1 LTPFQKAYF
10 HFLNAYKCNATVSQC
25 SLYKVQKPYA
35 NPDPAS
41 TLFLRQFFL
50 QPLGMENLSF
60 ARREGVAFIVGSST
74 MVWLWRCLCIARR
87 KGVAFI
93 ICSSTMVWPWR
104 VCITRRE
111 SVAFIVGSSTMVW
124 SWRVCIARREGVAF
138 IIGSSTMVWRVVGYS

>member
-74 MVWLWRCLCIARR
+74 MVW
-87 KGVAFI
+87 
-93 ICSSTMVWPWR
+93 
-104 VCITRRE
+104 
-111 SVAFIVGSSTMVW
+111 